1 VNHLTRQCNL
11 TPKTVTRFTINLAN
25 QRQLATQLI
34 AALKPYD
41 SNDR

>member
-34 AALKPYD
+34 AALEFFRI
-41 SNDR
+41 NL